1 MNAARRLPSRAD
13 FAVAVTL
20 AALGVVELHFD
31 YAFER
36 TSEPGPVLLHYV
48 VAIAIG
54 GALAWRRTHP
64 LIVAPFVQV
73 LLGLQAV
80 FVALPNMYV
89 PTIVLVIAIFS
100 LAAYAPR
107 LRQIAI
113 PALVVA
119 GFGILQSSLD
129 PEDPVGS
136 AVTMVIFETIVLAAG
151 AVVRR
156 YRERTET
163 MRDERDRAAAHALAV
178 AAEERTRIA
187 RELHDIVAHGM
198 SVVVLQAR
206 GGRTMLDPAISDL
219 GQARDAFDDIERV
232 ASECLDEMR
241 RLLDILRSNADDTAP
256 LAPQPKLGQLEQLVA
271 QARAS
276 GGEVELV
283 VEGERHELTPAIEL
297 AAYRIGQEALTNAF
311 KHAPGSRTRMTVR
324 YEGSA
329 LAIEVEDD
337 GPGSPNGNPIG
348 EGHGLIGMR
357 ERVELYGGTLD
368 AGTAPAGGF
377 RLCARLPVARTPS

>member
-1 MNAARRLPSRAD
+1 MGEVRRRPSLADLAIAA
-13 FAVAVTL
+13 TL

-31 YAFER
+31 YAFDR
-36 TSEPGPVLLHYV
+36 SSEPGPVLLHYV
-48 VAIAIG
+48 VGVAIG
-54 GALAWRRTHP
+54 GALAWRRTYP

-73 LLGLQAV
+73 LLGLQAL

-89 PTIVLVIAIFS
+89 PVIVLVIAIFS

-113 PALVVA
+113 PALVVT
-119 GFGILQSSLD
+119 GFGILQGSLD

-136 AVTMVIFETIVLAAG
+136 AVTMVIFEAIVLAAG
-151 AVVRR
+151 VVVRR

-163 MRDERDRAAAHALAV
+163 MRHERDRAAAHALEV

-187 RELHDIVAHGM
+187 RELHDVVAHGM

-206 GGRTMLDPAISDL
+206 GGRTMLDLTIGDL

-241 RLLDILRSNADDTAP
+241 RLLGILRSSADDAAP

-276 GGEVELV
+276 GEEVELV
-283 VEGERHELTPAIEL
+283 VEGERHELAPAIEL

-311 KHAPGSRTRMTVR
+311 KHARGSRTRMTVR
-324 YEGSA
+324 YEDSA

-368 AGTAPAGGF
+368 AGTGPAGGF